1 MDLSILAKIII
12 SILGKAA
19 TPAIIILLFVLFGY
33 YIQKVRQISKCNK
46 ELRKALNTNDPLS
59 FIQTNL
65 PTEKFLA
72 KNYEISKSLTL
83 DSGEQK
89 TTEFAEDYFNLA
101 NILSIRHINRQAM
114 SAAAGIL
121 VGIGV
126 LGTFIGLT
134 IGIAGID
141 LENLKPGIRTLLG
154 GMQTAFLTSV
164 VGMILSSF
172 YTFLEKDALNR
183 LTRTCVKLCEKLD
196 ELYFISELEKQQI
209 LTNRQNKLFLEQV
222 AIIVHDIKSVDDDAN
237 ELTIGNMLRD
247 IKQSNE
253 YQIDVLNAMAENICN
268 GLGEKFKELAD
279 AIQNPAANMANG
291 IVEELKTAISQ
302 MANSVE
308 ATVNSI
314 TKGNLDKVSD
324 QLGNAIQSLETFPQT
339 MALLSEKMQNNM
351 ELLGKQVSN
360 INTETAQVGANLAD
374 KQASLNQQSADIL
387 DKFQNGM
394 SDTTEILK
402 EVKKSLAEFEK
413 LHQQAAATIE
423 KIRNAATSVESASK
437 NINDAQSKFVT
448 TNNNVFEAIKR
459 MLDKAIEDTQKTFDN
474 IKATVN
480 ESVNLKKDFEMV
492 QQNLGNIFEEMNN
505 GLQDYS
511 KAVSDNT
518 AQIMSSFTTPM
529 TDAIGSLKTA
539 IDDLD
544 SVVEQIPNKK

>member
-1 MDLSILAKIII
+1 MNQLITQTITA
-12 SILGKAA
+12 
-19 TPAIIILLFVLFGY
+19 AIIIVLLILFSY
-33 YIQKVRQISKCNK
+33 YILKVWQIRKCNRA
-46 ELRKALNTNDPLS
+46 LRKALNCEDPLD
-59 FIQTNL
+59 FL
-65 PTEKFLA
+65 KTEASTERFLA
-72 KNYEISKSLTL
+72 RNYEISRSLIL

-89 TTEFAEDYFNLA
+89 TTEFAEDYFNTA

-114 SAAAGIL
+114 SAAAGML

-134 IGIAGID
+134 IGIMGIAGVPLDDAKELKEGIKSL
-141 LENLKPGIRTLLG
+141 LE
-154 GMQTAFLTSV
+154 GMQTAFFTSV
-164 VGMILSSF
+164 AGMLLSSI
-172 YTFLEKDALNR
+172 YTFFEKDALNR
-183 LTRTCVKLCEKLD
+183 LARTCVKLCEKLD
-196 ELYFISELEKQQI
+196 ELFFISELEKQQI

-291 IVEELKTAISQ
+291 IVEELKTAIKQ
-302 MANSVE
+302 MAESVE
-308 ATVNSI
+308 TTVNSI
-314 TKGNLDKVSD
+314 TKGNLDKVSE
-324 QLGNAIQSLETFPQT
+324 QLGSAIQSLETFPQT
-339 MALLSEKMQNNM
+339 MALLSKKMQNNM
-351 ELLGKQVSN
+351 EQLEKQIAN
-360 INTETAQVGANLAD
+360 INSETAQVGANLAD
-374 KQASLNQQSADIL
+374 KQASLNQQSVDIL

-394 SDTTEILK
+394 NDTNEILK
-402 EVKKSLAEFEK
+402 EVRNSLVEFEK
-413 LHQQAAATIE
+413 LHQQAASTIE
-423 KIRNAATSVESASK
+423 KIRNAASSVELASK
-437 NINDAQSKFVT
+437 NIDNAQTKFTT
-448 TNNNVFEAIKR
+448 TNTNVFESIKK
-459 MLDKAIEDTQKTFDN
+459 MLEKAIDDTQKTFDN
-474 IKATVN
+474 IKATID
-480 ESVNLKKDFEMV
+480 ESTNLKNDFETV
-492 QQNLGNIFEEMNN
+492 QQNLGKIFEEMNN
-505 GLQDYS
+505 GLQEYS

>member
-1 MDLSILAKIII
+1 MNQLITQTITA
-12 SILGKAA
+12 
-19 TPAIIILLFVLFGY
+19 AIIIVLLILFSY
-33 YIQKVRQISKCNK
+33 YILKVWQIRKCNRA
-46 ELRKALNTNDPLS
+46 LRKALNCEDPLD
-59 FIQTNL
+59 FL
-65 PTEKFLA
+65 KTEASTERFLA
-72 KNYEISKSLTL
+72 RNYEISRSLIL

-89 TTEFAEDYFNLA
+89 TTEFAEDYFNTA

-114 SAAAGIL
+114 SAAAGML

-134 IGIAGID
+134 IGIMGIAGVPLDDAKELKEGIKSL
-141 LENLKPGIRTLLG
+141 LE
-154 GMQTAFLTSV
+154 GMQTAFFTSV
-164 VGMILSSF
+164 AGMLLSSI
-172 YTFLEKDALNR
+172 YTFFEKDALNR

-196 ELYFISELEKQQI
+196 GLFFISELEKQQI

-291 IVEELKTAISQ
+291 IVEELKTAIKQ
-302 MANSVE
+302 MAESVE
-308 ATVNSI
+308 TTVNSI
-314 TKGNLDKVSD
+314 TKGNLDKVSE
-324 QLGNAIQSLETFPQT
+324 QLGSAIQSLETFPQT

-351 ELLGKQVSN
+351 EQLGKQVAN
-360 INTETAQVGANLAD
+360 INSETAQVGANLAN
-374 KQASLNQQSADIL
+374 KQASLNQQSVDIL

-394 SDTTEILK
+394 NDTNEILK
-402 EVKKSLAEFEK
+402 EVRNSLVEFEK
-413 LHQQAAATIE
+413 LHQQAASTIE
-423 KIRNAATSVESASK
+423 KIRNAASSVELASK
-437 NINDAQSKFVT
+437 NIDNAQTKFTT
-448 TNNNVFEAIKR
+448 TNTNVFESIKK
-459 MLDKAIEDTQKTFDN
+459 MLEKAIDDTQKTFDN
-474 IKATVN
+474 IKATID
-480 ESVNLKKDFEMV
+480 ESTNLKNDFETV
-492 QQNLGNIFEEMNN
+492 QQNLGKIFEEMNN
-505 GLQDYS
+505 GLQEYS

>member
-1 MDLSILAKIII
+1 MDQSTQTIVAIVTIITILFA
-12 SILGKAA
+12 
-19 TPAIIILLFVLFGY
+19 LFGY
-33 YIQKVRQISKCNK
+33 YIKKVWQIRNCNK
-46 ELRKALNTNDPLS
+46 ELRNALNSDDPLS

-83 DSGEQK
+83 DSGEQR

-126 LGTFIGLT
+126 LGTFIGLSL
-134 IGIAGID
+134 GIVGIKLD
-141 LENLKPGIRTLLG
+141 SQETLRQGIETLLG
-154 GMQTAFLTSV
+154 GMKTAFLTSV
-164 VGMILSSF
+164 VGMFLSSI

-291 IVEELKTAISQ
+291 IVEELKAAIKQ
-302 MANSVE
+302 MADSVE
-308 ATVNSI
+308 TTVNSI

-324 QLGNAIQSLETFPQT
+324 QLGSAIQSLETFPQT

-423 KIRNAATSVESASK
+423 KIRNAATNVESASK

>member
-1 MDLSILAKIII
+1 MNKLMTI
-12 SILGKAA
+12 
-19 TPAIIILLFVLFGY
+19 TTVAIIAILVALFGY
-33 YIQKVRQISKCNK
+33 YILKVWQIRKCNK
-46 ELRKALNTNDPLS
+46 ALRKALDSDDPLS
-59 FIQTNL
+59 FLNTDSS
-65 PTEKFLA
+65 TERFLA
-72 KNYEISKSLTL
+72 RNYEISKSLTL
-83 DSGEQK
+83 DSGDKK
-89 TTEFAEDYFNLA
+89 TTEFAEDYFNLT

-114 SAAAGIL
+114 SAAAGML

-126 LGTFIGLT
+126 LGTFIGLSM
-134 IGIAGID
+134 GIAAIEFD
-141 LENLKPGIRTLLG
+141 NLETLEALRE
-154 GMQTAFLTSV
+154 GMETAFYTSV
-164 VGMILSSF
+164 AGMLLSSI

-196 ELYFISELEKQQI
+196 NLYFISELEKQQI

-291 IVEELKTAISQ
+291 IVEELKIAIKQ
-302 MANSVE
+302 MADSVE
-308 ATVNSI
+308 TTVNST
-314 TKGNLDKVSD
+314 TKENLDKVSE
-324 QLGNAIQSLETFPQT
+324 QLGNAIQSLEAFPQT
-339 MALLSEKMQNNM
+339 MALLSDKMQNNM
-351 ELLGKQVSN
+351 ELLGKQVSS
-360 INTETAQVGANLAD
+360 INTETAQVGANLAN

-413 LHQQAAATIE
+413 LHQQAATTIE
-423 KIRNAATSVESASK
+423 KIRNAATSVETASK
-437 NINDAQSKFVT
+437 NIDDAQSKFVT
-448 TNNNVFEAIKR
+448 TNNNVFEAMKK

-480 ESVNLKKDFEMV
+480 ESVNLKKDFEIV
-492 QQNLGNIFEEMNN
+492 QQNLGKIFEEMNN

-518 AQIMSSFTTPM
+518 EQIMCSFTTPM

>member
-1 MDLSILAKIII
+1 MNQLITQTITA
-12 SILGKAA
+12 
-19 TPAIIILLFVLFGY
+19 AIIIVLLILFSY
-33 YIQKVRQISKCNK
+33 YILKVWQIRKCNRA
-46 ELRKALNTNDPLS
+46 LRKALNCEDPLD
-59 FIQTNL
+59 FL
-65 PTEKFLA
+65 KTEASTERFLA
-72 KNYEISKSLTL
+72 RNYEISRSLIL

-89 TTEFAEDYFNLA
+89 TTEFAEDYFNTA

-114 SAAAGIL
+114 SAAAGML

-134 IGIAGID
+134 IGIMGIAGVPLDDAKELKEGIKSL
-141 LENLKPGIRTLLG
+141 LE
-154 GMQTAFLTSV
+154 GMQTAFFTSV
-164 VGMILSSF
+164 AGMLLSSI
-172 YTFLEKDALNR
+172 YTFFEKDALNR

-196 ELYFISELEKQQI
+196 ELFFISELEKQQI

-291 IVEELKTAISQ
+291 IVEELKTAIKQ
-302 MANSVE
+302 MAESVE
-308 ATVNSI
+308 TTVNSI
-314 TKGNLDKVSD
+314 TKGNLDKVSE
-324 QLGNAIQSLETFPQT
+324 QLGSAIQSLETFPQT

-351 ELLGKQVSN
+351 EQLEKQIAN
-360 INTETAQVGANLAD
+360 INSETAQVGANLAD
-374 KQASLNQQSADIL
+374 KQASLNQQSVDIL

-394 SDTTEILK
+394 NDTNEILK
-402 EVKKSLAEFEK
+402 EVRNSLVEFEK
-413 LHQQAAATIE
+413 LHQQAASTIE
-423 KIRNAATSVESASK
+423 KIRNAASSVELASK
-437 NINDAQSKFVT
+437 NIDNAQTKFTT
-448 TNNNVFEAIKR
+448 TNTNVFESIKK
-459 MLDKAIEDTQKTFDN
+459 MLEKAIDDTQKTFDN
-474 IKATVN
+474 IKATID
-480 ESVNLKKDFEMV
+480 ESTNLKNDFETV
-492 QQNLGNIFEEMNN
+492 QQNLGKIFEEMNN
-505 GLQDYS
+505 GLQEYS

>member
-1 MDLSILAKIII
+1 MDQSTQTIVAIVTIITILFA
-12 SILGKAA
+12 
-19 TPAIIILLFVLFGY
+19 LFGY
-33 YIQKVRQISKCNK
+33 YIKKVWQIRNCNK
-46 ELRKALNTNDPLS
+46 ELRNALNSDDPLS

-72 KNYEISKSLTL
+72 RNYEISKSLTL
-83 DSGEQK
+83 DSGVKK
-89 TTEFAEDYFNLA
+89 TTEFAEDYFNLT

-114 SAAAGIL
+114 SAAAGML
-121 VGIGV
+121 VGLGV

-134 IGIAGID
+134 LGIVGIKLD
-141 LENLKPGIRTLLG
+141 SQETLRQGIETLLG
-154 GMQTAFLTSV
+154 GMKTAFLTSV
-164 VGMILSSF
+164 VGMFLSSI

-291 IVEELKTAISQ
+291 IVEELKAAIKQ
-302 MANSVE
+302 MADSVE
-308 ATVNSI
+308 TTVNSI

-324 QLGNAIQSLETFPQT
+324 QLGSAIQSLETFPQT
-339 MALLSEKMQNNM
+339 MALLYEKMQNNM

>member
-1 MDLSILAKIII
+1 MNQLITQTITA
-12 SILGKAA
+12 
-19 TPAIIILLFVLFGY
+19 AIIIVLLILFSY
-33 YIQKVRQISKCNK
+33 YILKVWQIRKCNRA
-46 ELRKALNTNDPLS
+46 LRKALNCEDPLD
-59 FIQTNL
+59 FL
-65 PTEKFLA
+65 KTEASTERFLA
-72 KNYEISKSLTL
+72 RNYEISRSLIL

-89 TTEFAEDYFNLA
+89 TTEFAEDYFNTA

-114 SAAAGIL
+114 SAAAGML

-134 IGIAGID
+134 IGIMGIAGVPLDDAKELKEGIKSL
-141 LENLKPGIRTLLG
+141 LE
-154 GMQTAFLTSV
+154 GMQTAFFTSV
-164 VGMILSSF
+164 AGMLLSSI
-172 YTFLEKDALNR
+172 YTFFEKDALNR

-196 ELYFISELEKQQI
+196 ELFFISELEKQQI

-291 IVEELKTAISQ
+291 IVEELKTAIKQ
-302 MANSVE
+302 MAESVE
-308 ATVNSI
+308 TTVNSI
-314 TKGNLDKVSD
+314 TKGNLDKVSE
-324 QLGNAIQSLETFPQT
+324 QLGSAIQSLETFPQT

-351 ELLGKQVSN
+351 EQLEKQIAN
-360 INTETAQVGANLAD
+360 INSETAQVGANLAD
-374 KQASLNQQSADIL
+374 KQASLNQQSVDIL

-394 SDTTEILK
+394 NDTNEILK
-402 EVKKSLAEFEK
+402 EVRNSLVEFEK
-413 LHQQAAATIE
+413 IHQQAASTIE
-423 KIRNAATSVESASK
+423 KIRNAASSVELASK
-437 NINDAQSKFVT
+437 NIDNAQTKFTT
-448 TNNNVFEAIKR
+448 TNTNVFESIKK
-459 MLDKAIEDTQKTFDN
+459 MLEKAIDDTQKTFDN
-474 IKATVN
+474 IKATID
-480 ESVNLKKDFEMV
+480 ESTNLKNDFETV
-492 QQNLGNIFEEMNN
+492 QQNLGKIFEEMNN
-505 GLQDYS
+505 GLQEYS

>member
-1 MDLSILAKIII
+1 MDQSTPTIVAIVTIITILFA
-12 SILGKAA
+12 
-19 TPAIIILLFVLFGY
+19 LFGY
-33 YIQKVRQISKCNK
+33 YIKKVWQIRNCNK
-46 ELRKALNTNDPLS
+46 ELRNALNSDDPLS

-72 KNYEISKSLTL
+72 RNYEISKSLTL
-83 DSGEQK
+83 DSGVKK
-89 TTEFAEDYFNLA
+89 TTEFAEDYFNLT

-114 SAAAGIL
+114 SAAAGML

-134 IGIAGID
+134 MSIAGLD
-141 LENLKPGIRTLLG
+141 SKNLEPGIRTLLG

-209 LTNRQNKLFLEQV
+209 LTSRQNKLFLEQV

-291 IVEELKTAISQ
+291 IVEELKAAIKQ
-302 MANSVE
+302 MADSVE
-308 ATVNSI
+308 TTVNSI

-324 QLGNAIQSLETFPQT
+324 QLGSAIQSLETFPQT

>member
-1 MDLSILAKIII
+1 M
-12 SILGKAA
+12 
-19 TPAIIILLFVLFGY
+19 
-33 YIQKVRQISKCNK
+33 
-46 ELRKALNTNDPLS
+46 
-59 FIQTNL
+59 
-65 PTEKFLA
+65 
-72 KNYEISKSLTL
+72 TL

-89 TTEFAEDYFNLA
+89 TTEFAEDYFNLS

-114 SAAAGIL
+114 SAAAGML

-134 IGIAGID
+134 MGIAEIKLGSEETLRLGI
-141 LENLKPGIRTLLG
+141 ETLLG
-154 GMQTAFLTSV
+154 GMKTAFLTSV
-164 VGMILSSF
+164 VGMFLSSV
-172 YTFLEKDALNR
+172 YTFFEKDAFNR

-196 ELYFISELEKQQI
+196 ELFFISELEKQQI

-291 IVEELKTAISQ
+291 IVEELKTAIKQ
-302 MANSVE
+302 MAESVE
-308 ATVNSI
+308 TTVNSI
-314 TKGNLDKVSD
+314 TKGNLDKVGE
-324 QLGNAIQSLETFPQT
+324 QLGTAVQSLETFPQT

-351 ELLGKQVSN
+351 EQLGKQVAN
-360 INTETAQVGANLAD
+360 INSETAQVGANLAD
-374 KQASLNQQSADIL
+374 KQASLNQQSVDIL

-394 SDTTEILK
+394 NDTSEILK
-402 EVKKSLAEFEK
+402 EVKDSLVEFEK
-413 LHQQAAATIE
+413 LHQQAASTIE
-423 KIRNAATSVESASK
+423 KIRNAASSVESASK
-437 NINDAQSKFVT
+437 NIDNAQTKFT
-448 TNNNVFEAIKR
+448 ITNTNVFDSIKK
-459 MLDKAIEDTQKTFDN
+459 MLEKAIDDTQKTFDN
-474 IKATVN
+474 IKATID
-480 ESVNLKKDFEMV
+480 ESTNLKNDFEIV
-492 QQNLGNIFEEMNN
+492 QQNLGKIFEEMNN
-505 GLQDYS
+505 GLQEYS

>member
-196 ELYFISELEKQQI
+196 NLYFISELEKQQI

-279 AIQNPAANMANG
+279 AIQNPATNMANG
-291 IVEELKTAISQ
+291 IVEELKAAIKQ
-302 MANSVE
+302 MADSVE
-308 ATVNSI
+308 TTVNFRW
-314 TKGNLDKVSD
+314 GA
-324 QLGNAIQSLETFPQT
+324 QAH
-339 MALLSEKMQNNM
+339 
-351 ELLGKQVSN
+351 VSN
-360 INTETAQVGANLAD
+360 EDFDFGAA
-374 KQASLNQQSADIL
+374 LN
-387 DKFQNGM
+387 
-394 SDTTEILK
+394 
-402 EVKKSLAEFEK
+402 
-413 LHQQAAATIE
+413 
-423 KIRNAATSVESASK
+423 K
-437 NINDAQSKFVT
+437 NMD
-448 TNNNVFEAIKR
+448 
-459 MLDKAIEDTQKTFDN
+459 MLDQKIN
-474 IKATVN
+474 K
-480 ESVNLKKDFEMV
+480 EKEKKQE
-492 QQNLGNIFEEMNN
+492 
-505 GLQDYS
+505 
-511 KAVSDNT
+511 K
-518 AQIMSSFTTPM
+518 
-529 TDAIGSLKTA
+529 
-539 IDDLD
+539 
-544 SVVEQIPNKK
+544 

>member
-1 MDLSILAKIII
+1 MNQSIAI
-12 SILGKAA
+12 
-19 TPAIIILLFVLFGY
+19 TVAIIALLVVLFSY
-33 YIQKVRQISKCNK
+33 YIHKIWQIRKCNRA
-46 ELRKALNTNDPLS
+46 LRKALDCEDPLE
-59 FIQTNL
+59 FL
-65 PTEKFLA
+65 KTETSIERFLA
-72 KNYEISKSLTL
+72 RNYEISRSLTL

-89 TTEFAEDYFNLA
+89 TTEFAEDYFNLS
-101 NILSIRHINRQAM
+101 NILSIRNINRQAM
-114 SAAAGIL
+114 SAAAGML

-134 IGIAGID
+134 MGIAEIKLGSEETLRLGI
-141 LENLKPGIRTLLG
+141 ETLLG
-154 GMQTAFLTSV
+154 GMKTAFLTSV
-164 VGMILSSF
+164 VGMFLSSV
-172 YTFLEKDALNR
+172 YTFFEKDAFNR

-196 ELYFISELEKQQI
+196 GLFFISELEKQQI

-222 AIIVHDIKSVDDDAN
+222 AIIVHDIKSVDDNAN

-291 IVEELKTAISQ
+291 IVEELKTAIKQ
-302 MANSVE
+302 MAESVQT
-308 ATVNSI
+308 TVNSI
-314 TKGNLDKVSD
+314 TKGNLDKVSE
-324 QLGNAIQSLETFPQT
+324 QLGTAIQSLETFPQT
-339 MALLSEKMQNNM
+339 MALLSEKMQTNM
-351 ELLGKQVSN
+351 EQIGKQVAN

-394 SDTTEILK
+394 NDTSEILK
-402 EVKKSLAEFEK
+402 EVKNSLVEFEK
-413 LHQQAAATIE
+413 LHQQVASTIE
-423 KIRNAATSVESASK
+423 KIRNAASSVELASK
-437 NINDAQSKFVT
+437 NIDNAQTKFT
-448 TNNNVFEAIKR
+448 ATNTNIFESIKK
-459 MLDKAIEDTQKTFDN
+459 MLDKAINDTQKTFDN
-474 IKATVN
+474 IKATIE
-480 ESVNLKKDFEMV
+480 ESTNLKNDFEIV
-492 QQNLGNIFEEMNN
+492 QQNLGKIFEEMNN
-505 GLQDYS
+505 GLQEYS

-518 AQIMSSFTTPM
+518 TQIMNSFTTPM

>member
-1 MDLSILAKIII
+1 MNQSITPETITAVII
-12 SILGKAA
+12 
-19 TPAIIILLFVLFGY
+19 TLLLVLFGY
-33 YIQKVRQISKCNK
+33 YILKVLQIRKCNRA
-46 ELRKALNTNDPLS
+46 LRKALNCEDPLD
-59 FIQTNL
+59 FL
-65 PTEKFLA
+65 KTEASTERFLA
-72 KNYEISKSLTL
+72 RNYEISRSLTL

-89 TTEFAEDYFNLA
+89 TTEFAEDYFNLS

-114 SAAAGIL
+114 SAAAGML

-134 IGIAGID
+134 MGIAEIKLGSEETLRLGI
-141 LENLKPGIRTLLG
+141 ETLLG
-154 GMQTAFLTSV
+154 GMKTAFLTSV
-164 VGMILSSF
+164 VGMFLSSV
-172 YTFLEKDALNR
+172 YTFFEKDAFNR

-196 ELYFISELEKQQI
+196 GLFFISELEKQQI

-237 ELTIGNMLRD
+237 ELNIGNMLRD

-291 IVEELKTAISQ
+291 IVEELKTAIKQ
-302 MANSVE
+302 MSESVE
-308 ATVNSI
+308 TTVNSI
-314 TKGNLDKVSD
+314 TKGNLDKVSE
-324 QLGNAIQSLETFPQT
+324 QLGSAIQSLETFPQT

-351 ELLGKQVSN
+351 EQLGKQVAN
-360 INTETAQVGANLAD
+360 INSETAQVGANLAD
-374 KQASLNQQSADIL
+374 KQASLNQQSVDIL

-394 SDTTEILK
+394 NDTNEILK
-402 EVKKSLAEFEK
+402 EVRNSLVEFEK
-413 LHQQAAATIE
+413 LHQQAASTIE
-423 KIRNAATSVESASK
+423 KIRNAASSVELASK
-437 NINDAQSKFVT
+437 NIDNAQTKFTT
-448 TNNNVFEAIKR
+448 TNTNVFESIKK
-459 MLDKAIEDTQKTFDN
+459 MLEKAIDDTQKTFDN
-474 IKATVN
+474 IKATID
-480 ESVNLKKDFEMV
+480 ESTNLKNDFETV
-492 QQNLGNIFEEMNN
+492 QQNLGKIFEEMNN
-505 GLQDYS
+505 GLQEYS

>member
-1 MDLSILAKIII
+1 MDQSTQTIVAIVTIITILFI
-12 SILGKAA
+12 
-19 TPAIIILLFVLFGY
+19 LFGY
-33 YIQKVRQISKCNK
+33 YIRKVWQIRKCNK
-46 ELRKALNTNDPLS
+46 ELRKALNSDDPLS

-72 KNYEISKSLTL
+72 RNYEISKSLIL

-114 SAAAGIL
+114 SAAAGML
-121 VGIGV
+121 VGLGV

-134 IGIAGID
+134 MGIAEIKLGSQETLRLGI
-141 LENLKPGIRTLLG
+141 ETLLG
-154 GMQTAFLTSV
+154 GMKTAFLTSV
-164 VGMILSSF
+164 TGMFLSSI

-183 LTRTCVKLCEKLD
+183 LTRSCVKLCEKLD
-196 ELYFISELEKQQI
+196 NLYFISELEKQQI
-209 LTNRQNKLFLEQV
+209 LTSRQNKLFLEQV

-291 IVEELKTAISQ
+291 IVEELKAAIKQ
-302 MANSVE
+302 MADSVK

-351 ELLGKQVSN
+351 ELLGKQVSSIN
-360 INTETAQVGANLAD
+360 IETAQVGANLAD

-413 LHQQAAATIE
+413 LHQQVATTIE
-423 KIRNAATSVESASK
+423 KIRNTAVSIETASK
-437 NINDAQSKFVT
+437 NIDDAQSKFVT
-448 TNNNVFEAIKR
+448 TNNNVFETIKR

-480 ESVNLKKDFEMV
+480 ESVNLKKDFETV
-492 QQNLGNIFEEMNN
+492 QQNLGNIFEEINN

-518 AQIMSSFTTPM
+518 AKIMSDFTTPM

>member
-413 LHQQAAATIE
+413 LHQQAAVTIE

-448 TNNNVFEAIKR
+448 TNNNVFEAMKK

>member
-1 MDLSILAKIII
+1 MDQSMQAIV
-12 SILGKAA
+12 
-19 TPAIIILLFVLFGY
+19 AIIIIIAALFILFGY
-33 YIQKVRQISKCNK
+33 YIRKVWQIRKCNK
-46 ELRKALNTNDPLS
+46 ELRKALNSDDPLS

-72 KNYEISKSLTL
+72 RNYEISKSLIL

-114 SAAAGIL
+114 SAAAGML
-121 VGIGV
+121 VGLGV

-134 IGIAGID
+134 MGIAEIKLGSQETLRLGI
-141 LENLKPGIRTLLG
+141 ETLLG
-154 GMQTAFLTSV
+154 GMKTAFLTSV
-164 VGMILSSF
+164 TGMFLSSI

-183 LTRTCVKLCEKLD
+183 LTRSCVKLCEKLD
-196 ELYFISELEKQQI
+196 NLYFISELEKQQI
-209 LTNRQNKLFLEQV
+209 LTSRQNKLFLEQV
-222 AIIVHDIKSVDDDAN
+222 SIIVHDIKSVDDDAN

-291 IVEELKTAISQ
+291 IVEELKAAIKQ
-302 MANSVE
+302 MADSVE

-324 QLGNAIQSLETFPQT
+324 QLGNVIQSLETFPQT

-360 INTETAQVGANLAD
+360 INIETAQVGANLAD

-413 LHQQAAATIE
+413 LHQQVATTIE
-423 KIRNAATSVESASK
+423 KIRNTAVSIETASK
-437 NINDAQSKFVT
+437 NIDDAQSKFVT
-448 TNNNVFEAIKR
+448 TNNNVFETIKR

-480 ESVNLKKDFEMV
+480 ESVNLKKDFETV
-492 QQNLGNIFEEMNN
+492 QQNLGNIFEEINN

-518 AQIMSSFTTPM
+518 AKIMSDFTTPM

>member
-1 MDLSILAKIII
+1 MDQSTQAIV
-12 SILGKAA
+12 
-19 TPAIIILLFVLFGY
+19 AIIIIIAALFILFGY
-33 YIQKVRQISKCNK
+33 YIRKVWQIRKCNK
-46 ELRKALNTNDPLS
+46 ELRKALNSDDPLS

-72 KNYEISKSLTL
+72 RNYEISKSLIL

-114 SAAAGIL
+114 SAAAGML
-121 VGIGV
+121 VGLGV

-134 IGIAGID
+134 MGIAEIKLGSQETLRLGI
-141 LENLKPGIRTLLG
+141 ETLLG
-154 GMQTAFLTSV
+154 GMKTAFLTSV
-164 VGMILSSF
+164 TGMFLSSI

-183 LTRTCVKLCEKLD
+183 LTRSCVKLCEKLD
-196 ELYFISELEKQQI
+196 NLYFISELEKQQI
-209 LTNRQNKLFLEQV
+209 LTSRQNKLFLEQV
-222 AIIVHDIKSVDDDAN
+222 SIIVHDIKSVDDDAN

-291 IVEELKTAISQ
+291 IVEELKAAIKQ
-302 MANSVE
+302 MADSVE

-351 ELLGKQVSN
+351 ELLGKQVSS

-413 LHQQAAATIE
+413 LHQQAATTIE
-423 KIRNAATSVESASK
+423 KIRNAATSVETASK
-437 NINDAQSKFVT
+437 NIDDAQSKFVT
-448 TNNNVFEAIKR
+448 TNNNVFEAMKK

>member
-1 MDLSILAKIII
+1 MNQSITPETITAVII
-12 SILGKAA
+12 
-19 TPAIIILLFVLFGY
+19 TLLLVLFGY
-33 YIQKVRQISKCNK
+33 YILKVLQIRKCNRA
-46 ELRKALNTNDPLS
+46 LRKALNCEDPLD
-59 FIQTNL
+59 FL
-65 PTEKFLA
+65 KTEASTERFLA
-72 KNYEISKSLTL
+72 RNYEISRSLTL

-89 TTEFAEDYFNLA
+89 TTEFAEDYFNLS

-114 SAAAGIL
+114 SAAAGML

-134 IGIAGID
+134 MGIAEIKLGSEETLRLGI
-141 LENLKPGIRTLLG
+141 ETLLG
-154 GMQTAFLTSV
+154 GMKTAFLTSV
-164 VGMILSSF
+164 VGMFLSSV
-172 YTFLEKDALNR
+172 YTFFEKDAFNR

-196 ELYFISELEKQQI
+196 GLFFISELEKQQI

-291 IVEELKTAISQ
+291 IVEELKTAIKQ
-302 MANSVE
+302 MSESVE
-308 ATVNSI
+308 TTVNSI
-314 TKGNLDKVSD
+314 TKGNLDKVSE
-324 QLGNAIQSLETFPQT
+324 QLGSAIQSLETFPQT

-351 ELLGKQVSN
+351 EQLGKQVAN
-360 INTETAQVGANLAD
+360 INSETAQVGANLAN
-374 KQASLNQQSADIL
+374 KQASLNQQSVDIL

-394 SDTTEILK
+394 NDTNEILK
-402 EVKKSLAEFEK
+402 EVRNSLVEFEK
-413 LHQQAAATIE
+413 LHQQAASTIE
-423 KIRNAATSVESASK
+423 KIRNAASSVELASK
-437 NINDAQSKFVT
+437 NIDNAQTKFTT
-448 TNNNVFEAIKR
+448 TNTNVFESIKK
-459 MLDKAIEDTQKTFDN
+459 MLEKAIDDTQKTFDN
-474 IKATVN
+474 IKATID
-480 ESVNLKKDFEMV
+480 ESTNLKNDFETV
-492 QQNLGNIFEEMNN
+492 QQNLGKIFEEMNN
-505 GLQDYS
+505 GLQEYS

>member
-1 MDLSILAKIII
+1 MNQLITQTITA
-12 SILGKAA
+12 
-19 TPAIIILLFVLFGY
+19 AIIIVLLILFSY
-33 YIQKVRQISKCNK
+33 YILKVWQIRKCNRA
-46 ELRKALNTNDPLS
+46 LRKALNCEDPLD
-59 FIQTNL
+59 FL
-65 PTEKFLA
+65 KTEASTERFLA
-72 KNYEISKSLTL
+72 RNYEISRSLIL

-89 TTEFAEDYFNLA
+89 TTEFAEDYFNTA

-114 SAAAGIL
+114 SAAAGML

-134 IGIAGID
+134 IGIMGIAGVPLDDAKELKEGIKSL
-141 LENLKPGIRTLLG
+141 LE
-154 GMQTAFLTSV
+154 GMQTAFFTSV
-164 VGMILSSF
+164 AGMLLSSI
-172 YTFLEKDALNR
+172 YTFFEKDALNR

-196 ELYFISELEKQQI
+196 ELFFISELEKQQI

-291 IVEELKTAISQ
+291 IVEELKTAIKQ
-302 MANSVE
+302 MAESVE
-308 ATVNSI
+308 TTVNSI
-314 TKGNLDKVSD
+314 TKGNLDKVSE
-324 QLGNAIQSLETFPQT
+324 QLGSAIQSLETFPQT

-351 ELLGKQVSN
+351 EQLGKQIAN
-360 INTETAQVGANLAD
+360 INSETAQVGANLAD
-374 KQASLNQQSADIL
+374 KQASLNQQSVDIL

-394 SDTTEILK
+394 NDTNEILK
-402 EVKKSLAEFEK
+402 EVRNSLVEFEK
-413 LHQQAAATIE
+413 LHQQAASTIE
-423 KIRNAATSVESASK
+423 KIRNAASSVELASK
-437 NINDAQSKFVT
+437 NIDNAQTKFTT
-448 TNNNVFEAIKR
+448 TNTNVFESIKK
-459 MLDKAIEDTQKTFDN
+459 MLEKAIDDTQKTFDN
-474 IKATVN
+474 IKATID
-480 ESVNLKKDFEMV
+480 ESTNLKNDFETV
-492 QQNLGNIFEEMNN
+492 QQNLGKIFEEMNN
-505 GLQDYS
+505 GLQEYS

>member
-1 MDLSILAKIII
+1 MNQSITPETITAVII
-12 SILGKAA
+12 
-19 TPAIIILLFVLFGY
+19 TLLLVLFGY
-33 YIQKVRQISKCNK
+33 YILKVLQIRKCNRA
-46 ELRKALNTNDPLS
+46 LRKALNCEDPLD
-59 FIQTNL
+59 FL
-65 PTEKFLA
+65 KTEASTERFLA
-72 KNYEISKSLTL
+72 RNYEISRSLTL

-89 TTEFAEDYFNLA
+89 TTEFAEDYFNLS

-114 SAAAGIL
+114 SAAAGML

-134 IGIAGID
+134 MGIAEIKLGSEETLRLGI
-141 LENLKPGIRTLLG
+141 ETLLG
-154 GMQTAFLTSV
+154 GMKTAFLTSV
-164 VGMILSSF
+164 VGMFLSSV
-172 YTFLEKDALNR
+172 YTFFEKDAFNR

-196 ELYFISELEKQQI
+196 GLFFISELEKQQI

-291 IVEELKTAISQ
+291 IVEELKTAIKQ
-302 MANSVE
+302 MSESVE
-308 ATVNSI
+308 TTVNSI
-314 TKGNLDKVSD
+314 TKGNLDKVSE
-324 QLGNAIQSLETFPQT
+324 QLGSAIQSLETFPQT

-351 ELLGKQVSN
+351 EQLGKQVAN
-360 INTETAQVGANLAD
+360 INSETAQVGANLAN
-374 KQASLNQQSADIL
+374 KQASLNQQSVDIL
-387 DKFQNGM
+387 NKFQNGM
-394 SDTTEILK
+394 NDTNEILK
-402 EVKKSLAEFEK
+402 EVRNSLVEFEK
-413 LHQQAAATIE
+413 LHQQAASTIE
-423 KIRNAATSVESASK
+423 KIRNAASSVELASK
-437 NINDAQSKFVT
+437 NIDNAQTKFTT
-448 TNNNVFEAIKR
+448 TNTNVFESIKK
-459 MLDKAIEDTQKTFDN
+459 MLEKAIDDTQKTFDN
-474 IKATVN
+474 IKATID
-480 ESVNLKKDFEMV
+480 ESTNLKNDFETV
-492 QQNLGNIFEEMNN
+492 QQNLGKIFEEMNN
-505 GLQDYS
+505 GLQEYS

>member
-1 MDLSILAKIII
+1 MDQSTQTIVAIVTIITILFA
-12 SILGKAA
+12 
-19 TPAIIILLFVLFGY
+19 LFGY
-33 YIQKVRQISKCNK
+33 YIKKVWQIRNCNK
-46 ELRKALNTNDPLS
+46 ELRNALNSDDPLS

-72 KNYEISKSLTL
+72 RNYEISKSLTL
-83 DSGEQK
+83 DSGVKK
-89 TTEFAEDYFNLA
+89 TTEFAEDYFNLT

-114 SAAAGIL
+114 SAAAGML
-121 VGIGV
+121 VGLGV

-134 IGIAGID
+134 LGIVGIKLD
-141 LENLKPGIRTLLG
+141 SQETLRQGIETLLA
-154 GMQTAFLTSV
+154 GMTTAFLTSV
-164 VGMILSSF
+164 VGMVLSSF

-196 ELYFISELEKQQI
+196 NLYFISELEKQQI

-291 IVEELKTAISQ
+291 IVEELKTAIKQ
-302 MANSVE
+302 MADSVE

-351 ELLGKQVSN
+351 ELLGKQVSS

-413 LHQQAAATIE
+413 LHQQAATTIE
-423 KIRNAATSVESASK
+423 KIRNAATSVETASK
-437 NINDAQSKFVT
+437 NIDDAQSKFVT
-448 TNNNVFEAIKR
+448 TNNNVFEAMKK

-492 QQNLGNIFEEMNN
+492 QQNLGNIFEEINN

-518 AQIMSSFTTPM
+518 AKIMSDFTTPM

>member
-1 MDLSILAKIII
+1 MNQLITQTITA
-12 SILGKAA
+12 
-19 TPAIIILLFVLFGY
+19 AIIIVLLILFSY
-33 YIQKVRQISKCNK
+33 YILKVWQIRKCNRA
-46 ELRKALNTNDPLS
+46 LRKALNCEDPLD
-59 FIQTNL
+59 FL
-65 PTEKFLA
+65 KTEASTERFLA
-72 KNYEISKSLTL
+72 RNYEISRSLIL

-89 TTEFAEDYFNLA
+89 TTEFAEDYFNTA

-114 SAAAGIL
+114 SAAAGML

-134 IGIAGID
+134 IGIMGIAGVPLDDAKELKEGIKSL
-141 LENLKPGIRTLLG
+141 LE
-154 GMQTAFLTSV
+154 GMQTAFFTSV
-164 VGMILSSF
+164 AGMLLSSI
-172 YTFLEKDALNR
+172 YTFFEKDALNR

-196 ELYFISELEKQQI
+196 ELFFISELEKQQI

-291 IVEELKTAISQ
+291 IVEELKTAIKQ
-302 MANSVE
+302 MAESVE
-308 ATVNSI
+308 TTVNSI
-314 TKGNLDKVSD
+314 TKGNLDKVSE
-324 QLGNAIQSLETFPQT
+324 QLGSAIQSLETFPQT

-351 ELLGKQVSN
+351 EQLGKQIAN
-360 INTETAQVGANLAD
+360 INSETAQVGANLAD
-374 KQASLNQQSADIL
+374 KQASLNQQSVDIL

-394 SDTTEILK
+394 NDTNEILK
-402 EVKKSLAEFEK
+402 EVRNFLVEFEK
-413 LHQQAAATIE
+413 LHQQAASTIE
-423 KIRNAATSVESASK
+423 KIRNAASSVELASK
-437 NINDAQSKFVT
+437 NIDNAQTKFTT
-448 TNNNVFEAIKR
+448 TNTNVFESIKK
-459 MLDKAIEDTQKTFDN
+459 MLEKAIDDTQKTFDN
-474 IKATVN
+474 IKATID
-480 ESVNLKKDFEMV
+480 ESTNLKNDFETV
-492 QQNLGNIFEEMNN
+492 QQNLGKIFEEMNN
-505 GLQDYS
+505 GLQEYS

>member
-1 MDLSILAKIII
+1 MNQLITQTITA
-12 SILGKAA
+12 
-19 TPAIIILLFVLFGY
+19 AIIIVLLILFSY
-33 YIQKVRQISKCNK
+33 YILKVWQIRKCNRA
-46 ELRKALNTNDPLS
+46 LRKALNCEDPLD
-59 FIQTNL
+59 FL
-65 PTEKFLA
+65 KTEASTERFLA
-72 KNYEISKSLTL
+72 RNYEISRSLIL

-89 TTEFAEDYFNLA
+89 TTEFAEDYFNTA

-114 SAAAGIL
+114 SAAAGML

-134 IGIAGID
+134 IGIMGIAGVPLDDAKELKEGIKSL
-141 LENLKPGIRTLLG
+141 LE
-154 GMQTAFLTSV
+154 GMQTAFFTSV
-164 VGMILSSF
+164 AGMLLSSI
-172 YTFLEKDALNR
+172 YTFFEKDALNR

-196 ELYFISELEKQQI
+196 ELFFISELEKQQI

-291 IVEELKTAISQ
+291 IVEELKTAIKQ
-302 MANSVE
+302 MAESVE
-308 ATVNSI
+308 TTVNSI
-314 TKGNLDKVSD
+314 TKGNLDKVSE
-324 QLGNAIQSLETFPQT
+324 QLGSAIQSLETFPQT

-351 ELLGKQVSN
+351 EQLEKQIAN
-360 INTETAQVGANLAD
+360 INSETAQVGANLAD
-374 KQASLNQQSADIL
+374 KQASLNQQSVDIL

-394 SDTTEILK
+394 NDTNEILK
-402 EVKKSLAEFEK
+402 EVRNSLVEFEK
-413 LHQQAAATIE
+413 LHQQAASTIE
-423 KIRNAATSVESASK
+423 KIRNAASSVELASK
-437 NINDAQSKFVT
+437 NIDNAQTKFTT
-448 TNNNVFEAIKR
+448 TNTNVFESIKKI
-459 MLDKAIEDTQKTFDN
+459 LEKAIDDTQKTFDN
-474 IKATVN
+474 IKATID
-480 ESVNLKKDFEMV
+480 ESTNLKNDFETV
-492 QQNLGNIFEEMNN
+492 QQNLGKIFEEMNN
-505 GLQDYS
+505 GLQEYS

>member
-1 MDLSILAKIII
+1 MDQSTQTIVAIVTIITILFA
-12 SILGKAA
+12 
-19 TPAIIILLFVLFGY
+19 LFGY
-33 YIQKVRQISKCNK
+33 YIKKVWQIRNCNK
-46 ELRKALNTNDPLS
+46 ELRNALNSDDPLS

-72 KNYEISKSLTL
+72 RNYEISKSLTL
-83 DSGEQK
+83 DSGVKK
-89 TTEFAEDYFNLA
+89 TTEFAEDYFNLT

-114 SAAAGIL
+114 SAAAGML
-121 VGIGV
+121 VGLGV

-134 IGIAGID
+134 LGIVGIKLD
-141 LENLKPGIRTLLG
+141 SQETLRQGIETLLA
-154 GMQTAFLTSV
+154 GMTTAFLTSV
-164 VGMILSSF
+164 VGMVLSSF

-196 ELYFISELEKQQI
+196 NLYFISELEKQQI

-291 IVEELKTAISQ
+291 IVEELKTAIKQ
-302 MANSVE
+302 MADSVE

-351 ELLGKQVSN
+351 ELLGKQVSS

-413 LHQQAAATIE
+413 LHQQAATTIE
-423 KIRNAATSVESASK
+423 KIRNAATSVETASK
-437 NINDAQSKFVT
+437 NIDDAQSKFVT
-448 TNNNVFEAIKR
+448 TNNNVFEAMKK

>member
-1 MDLSILAKIII
+1 M
-12 SILGKAA
+12 
-19 TPAIIILLFVLFGY
+19 
-33 YIQKVRQISKCNK
+33 
-46 ELRKALNTNDPLS
+46 
-59 FIQTNL
+59 
-65 PTEKFLA
+65 
-72 KNYEISKSLTL
+72 TL
-83 DSGEQK
+83 DSGVKK

-134 IGIAGID
+134 IGIGGLD
-141 LENLKPGIRTLLG
+141 LDNLKPGIAKLLQ
-154 GMQTAFLTSV
+154 GMRTAFLTSL
-164 VGMILSSF
+164 VGMVLSCL
-172 YTFLEKDALNR
+172 YTILEKNALNR
-183 LTRTCVKLCEKLD
+183 LTRTCVKLSKKLD

-314 TKGNLDKVSD
+314 TKGNLDKVSE

>member
-1 MDLSILAKIII
+1 MDQSMQAIV
-12 SILGKAA
+12 
-19 TPAIIILLFVLFGY
+19 AIIIIIAALFILFGY
-33 YIQKVRQISKCNK
+33 YIRKVWQIRKCNK
-46 ELRKALNTNDPLS
+46 ELRKALNSDDPLS

-72 KNYEISKSLTL
+72 RNYEISKSLIL

-114 SAAAGIL
+114 SAAAGML
-121 VGIGV
+121 VGLGV

-134 IGIAGID
+134 MGIAEIKLGSQETLRLGI
-141 LENLKPGIRTLLG
+141 ETLLG
-154 GMQTAFLTSV
+154 GMKTAFLTSV
-164 VGMILSSF
+164 TGMFLSSI

-183 LTRTCVKLCEKLD
+183 LTRSCVKLCEKLD
-196 ELYFISELEKQQI
+196 NLYFISELEKQQI
-209 LTNRQNKLFLEQV
+209 LTSRQNKLFLEQV
-222 AIIVHDIKSVDDDAN
+222 SIIVHDIKSVDDDAN

-291 IVEELKTAISQ
+291 IVEELKVAIKQ
-302 MANSVE
+302 MADSVE

-360 INTETAQVGANLAD
+360 INIETAQVGANLAD

-413 LHQQAAATIE
+413 LHQQAAVTIE

-448 TNNNVFEAIKR
+448 TNNNVFEAMKK

>member
-1 MDLSILAKIII
+1 MDQSTQTIVAIVTIITILFA
-12 SILGKAA
+12 
-19 TPAIIILLFVLFGY
+19 LFGY
-33 YIQKVRQISKCNK
+33 YIKKVWQIRNCNK
-46 ELRKALNTNDPLS
+46 ELRNALNSDDPLS

-83 DSGEQK
+83 DSGEQR

-134 IGIAGID
+134 LGIVGIKLD
-141 LENLKPGIRTLLG
+141 SQETLRQGIETLLG
-154 GMQTAFLTSV
+154 GMKTAFLTSV
-164 VGMILSSF
+164 VGMFLSSI

-291 IVEELKTAISQ
+291 IVEELKAAIKQ
-302 MANSVE
+302 MADSVE
-308 ATVNSI
+308 TTVNSI

-324 QLGNAIQSLETFPQT
+324 QLGSAIQSLETFPQT

-423 KIRNAATSVESASK
+423 KIRNAATNVESASK

>member
-1 MDLSILAKIII
+1 
-12 SILGKAA
+12 
-19 TPAIIILLFVLFGY
+19 
-33 YIQKVRQISKCNK
+33 
-46 ELRKALNTNDPLS
+46 
-59 FIQTNL
+59 
-65 PTEKFLA
+65 
-72 KNYEISKSLTL
+72 
-83 DSGEQK
+83 
-89 TTEFAEDYFNLA
+89 
-101 NILSIRHINRQAM
+101 M
-114 SAAAGIL
+114 SAAAGML
-121 VGIGV
+121 VGLGV

-134 IGIAGID
+134 MGIAEIKLGSQETLRLGI
-141 LENLKPGIRTLLG
+141 ETFLG
-154 GMQTAFLTSV
+154 GMKTAFLTSV
-164 VGMILSSF
+164 TGMFLSSI

-183 LTRTCVKLCEKLD
+183 LTRSCVKLCEKLD
-196 ELYFISELEKQQI
+196 NLYFISELEKQQI
-209 LTNRQNKLFLEQV
+209 LTSRQNKLFLEQV
-222 AIIVHDIKSVDDDAN
+222 SIIVHDIKSVDDDAN

-291 IVEELKTAISQ
+291 IVEELKAAIKQ
-302 MANSVE
+302 MADSVE

-351 ELLGKQVSN
+351 ELLGKQVSS

-413 LHQQAAATIE
+413 LHQQAATTIE
-423 KIRNAATSVESASK
+423 KIRNAATSVETASK
-437 NINDAQSKFVT
+437 NIDDAQSKFVT
-448 TNNNVFEAIKR
+448 TNNNVFEAMKK

>member
-1 MDLSILAKIII
+1 MDQSMQAIV
-12 SILGKAA
+12 
-19 TPAIIILLFVLFGY
+19 AIIIIIAALFILFGY
-33 YIQKVRQISKCNK
+33 YIRKVWQIRKCNK
-46 ELRKALNTNDPLS
+46 ELRKALNSDDPLS

-72 KNYEISKSLTL
+72 RNYEISKSLIL

-114 SAAAGIL
+114 SAAAGML
-121 VGIGV
+121 VGLGV

-134 IGIAGID
+134 MGIAEIKLGSQETLRLGI
-141 LENLKPGIRTLLG
+141 ETLLG
-154 GMQTAFLTSV
+154 GMKTAFLTSV
-164 VGMILSSF
+164 TGMFLSSI

-183 LTRTCVKLCEKLD
+183 LTRSCVKLCEKLD
-196 ELYFISELEKQQI
+196 NLYFISELEKQQI
-209 LTNRQNKLFLEQV
+209 LTSRQNKLFLEQV
-222 AIIVHDIKSVDDDAN
+222 SIIVHDIKSVDDDAN

-291 IVEELKTAISQ
+291 IVEELKAAIKQ
-302 MANSVE
+302 MADSVE

-360 INTETAQVGANLAD
+360 INIETAQVGANLAD

-413 LHQQAAATIE
+413 LHQQVATTIE
-423 KIRNAATSVESASK
+423 KIRNTAVSIETASK
-437 NINDAQSKFVT
+437 NIDDAQSKFVT
-448 TNNNVFEAIKR
+448 TNNNVFETIKR

-480 ESVNLKKDFEMV
+480 ESVNLKKDFETV
-492 QQNLGNIFEEMNN
+492 QQNLGNIFEEINN

-518 AQIMSSFTTPM
+518 AKIMSDFTTPM

>member
-1 MDLSILAKIII
+1 MDQSTQTIVAIVTIITILFA
-12 SILGKAA
+12 
-19 TPAIIILLFVLFGY
+19 LFGY
-33 YIQKVRQISKCNK
+33 YIKKVWQIRNCNK
-46 ELRKALNTNDPLS
+46 ELRNALNSDDPLS

-72 KNYEISKSLTL
+72 RNYEISKSLTL
-83 DSGEQK
+83 DSGVKK
-89 TTEFAEDYFNLA
+89 TTEFAEDYFNLT

-114 SAAAGIL
+114 SAAAGML
-121 VGIGV
+121 VGLGV

-134 IGIAGID
+134 LGIVGIKLD
-141 LENLKPGIRTLLG
+141 SQETLRQGIETLLA
-154 GMQTAFLTSV
+154 GMTTAFLTSV
-164 VGMILSSF
+164 VGMVLSSF

-196 ELYFISELEKQQI
+196 NLYFISELEKQQI

-291 IVEELKTAISQ
+291 IVEELKTAIKQ
-302 MANSVE
+302 MADSVE

-351 ELLGKQVSN
+351 ELLGKQVSS

-413 LHQQAAATIE
+413 LHQQAATTIE
-423 KIRNAATSVESASK
+423 KIRNAATSVETASK
-437 NINDAQSKFVT
+437 NIDDAQSKFVT
-448 TNNNVFEAIKR
+448 TNNNVFEAMKKI
-459 MLDKAIEDTQKTFDN
+459 LDKAIEDTQKTFDN